1 MPVSTPR
8 GASASDEPLLRPAE
22 PDEAGAL
29 TALAL
34 RAKAAWGY
42 SDEFMAR
49 VRDEMTIG
57 PADIERDRVEVVEI
71 DGQVVGFY
79 RLQRRATTAWLEDLF
94 VEPDLMA
101 SGWGR
106 TLLERACQVA
116 REWGAAELELESDP
130 HAEAFYLHLGARR
143 VGLAESRAVP
153 GRQLPVMRLS
163 L

>member
-1 MPVSTPR
+1 VSTTG
-8 GASASDEPLLRPAE
+8 GASATGKSRLRPAE
-22 PDEAGAL
+22 PDEAEAL

-34 RAKAAWGY
+34 RAKASWGY

-49 VRDEMTIG
+49 VREEMTIG
-57 PADIERDRVEVVEI
+57 PVDIERDRVEVVEL
-71 DGQVVGFY
+71 DGRVIGFY
-79 RLQRRATTAWLEDLF
+79 RLQRRASTAWLEDLF
-94 VEPDLMA
+94 IEPDLMA

-106 TLLERACQVA
+106 RLLERACQVA

-143 VGLAESRAVP
+143 VGLAESPAVP
-153 GRQLPVMRLS
+153 GRQLPLMRLR